1 MTMPASPNAIH
12 SGRRLGLRAGGGSG
26 RDGGAGMALRRTRGF
41 GWGAAS
47 GSGDFGLRGAMGS
60 ERWVFGYGSL
70 MWRPGFPFEARSPA
84 TLYGR
89 RRAFCI
95 YSVHHRGTY
104 ERPGLVL
111 GLAPGGACRGA
122 AYRVAEADW
131 PETYAYLMEREQP
144 TETYIEA
151 SRHVRLEDGRRVETL
166 CFLSDTAH
174 PQWAGALSLE
184 RQAELIAGATGL
196 SGRNVDYLRDLV
208 AHLEELGVHDE
219 TMTRLLAMVEA
230 GERAAG

>member
-1 MTMPASPNAIH
+1 
-12 SGRRLGLRAGGGSG
+12 
-26 RDGGAGMALRRTRGF
+26 MA
-41 GWGAAS
+41 
-47 GSGDFGLRGAMGS
+47 D

-70 MWRPGFPFEARSPA
+70 MWRPGFPYQERRAA
-84 TLYGR
+84 TLHGR

-111 GLAPGGACRGA
+111 GLAPGGATRGMA
-122 AYRVAEADW
+122 FRVGEADW
-131 PETYAYLMEREQP
+131 EETYAYLKEREQP

-151 SRHVRLEDGRRVETL
+151 SRAVRLADGRRVEAL
-166 CFLSDTAH
+166 VFLSDVAH

-184 RQAELIAGATGL
+184 KQAELIAGARGL

-208 AHLEELGVHDE
+208 GHLREEGVRDASLE
-219 TMTRLLAMVEA
+219 RLLGLVEA
-230 GERAAG
+230 RELAA

>member
-1 MTMPASPNAIH
+1 
-12 SGRRLGLRAGGGSG
+12 
-26 RDGGAGMALRRTRGF
+26 MA
-41 GWGAAS
+41 
-47 GSGDFGLRGAMGS
+47 S

-70 MWRPGFPFEARSPA
+70 MWRPGFPFIERRGA
-84 TLYGR
+84 TLHGR

-122 AYRVAEADW
+122 AYRVDEAHW

-151 SRHVRLEDGRRVETL
+151 RRHVRLDDGRREEAL
-166 CFLSDTAH
+166 CFLSDVRH

-208 AHLEELGVHDE
+208 EHLREMRVRDGAME
-219 TMTRLLAMVEA
+219 RLLAMVEA
-230 GERAAG
+230 RELAG

>member
-1 MTMPASPNAIH
+1 MELFIAVE
-12 SGRRLGLRAGGGSG
+12 R
-26 RDGGAGMALRRTRGF
+26 GMSDEL
-41 GWGAAS
+41 
-47 GSGDFGLRGAMGS
+47 
-60 ERWVFGYGSL
+60 WVFGYGSL
-70 MWRPGFPFEARSPA
+70 MWRPGFAFAERVPA
-84 TLYGR
+84 TLGGR

-111 GLAPGGACRGA
+111 GLAPGGSTRGM
-122 AYRVAEADW
+122 AYRIAPADW
-131 PETYAYLMEREQP
+131 ADVYAYLIEREQP

-151 SRHVRLEDGRRVETL
+151 RRRVRLADGRWVEAMV
-166 CFLSDTAH
+166 FLSDVQH

-208 AHLEELGVHDE
+208 EHLAEEGIHDRGME
-219 TMTRLLAMVEA
+219 RLLEMVE
-230 GERAAG
+230 GS